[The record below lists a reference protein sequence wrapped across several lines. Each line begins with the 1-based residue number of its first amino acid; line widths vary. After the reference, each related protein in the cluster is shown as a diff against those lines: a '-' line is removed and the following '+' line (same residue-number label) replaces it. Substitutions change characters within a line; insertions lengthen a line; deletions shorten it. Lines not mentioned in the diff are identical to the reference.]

1 MISIKNEHMCQVK
14 INQINTVLS
23 KFKEIYSIYNY
34 LSKTNLKNLI
44 YEVNKNDMKNI
55 DMNKL
60 KNKIA
65 LSITQIDGAIVKLD
79 KLLNERIDEKNS
91 KHEDI
96 FSKEL
101 ILMLGTSVLDNAFLR
116 KLIYSLIFSILQE
129 KAMKEDLSKP
139 E

>member
-1 MISIKNEHMCQVK
+1 
-14 INQINTVLS
+14 
-23 KFKEIYSIYNY
+23 
-34 LSKTNLKNLI
+34 
-44 YEVNKNDMKNI
+44 MKNI

-65 LSITQIDGAIVKLD
+65 LSITQIDGAIVKLE
-79 KLLNERIDEKNS
+79 KILNEKIDDK

-101 ILMLGTSVLDNAFLR
+101 VLMLGTSVLDNAFLR

-129 KAMKEDLSKP
+129 KAAKEDLIKS
-139 E
+139 ES

>member
-1 MISIKNEHMCQVK
+1 MISIKNEHRSQVN
-14 INQINTVLS
+14 INQINTVLT
-23 KFKEIYSIYNY
+23 KFKEVYSIYNY

-44 YEVNKNDMKNI
+44 YEINKNDMKNI

-79 KLLNERIDEKNS
+79 KILNERTDEKNS
-91 KHEDI
+91 KHEDL

-129 KAMKEDLSKP
+129 KAMKEDAFIP

>member
-1 MISIKNEHMCQVK
+1 MISIKNEHMSQVK
-14 INQINTVLS
+14 INQINTVLT
-23 KFKEIYSIYNY
+23 KFKEVYSIYNY

-44 YEVNKNDMKNI
+44 YEINKNDMKNI

-79 KLLNERIDEKNS
+79 KILNERTDEKNS
-91 KHEDI
+91 KHEDL

-129 KAMKEDLSKP
+129 KAMKEDAFIP

>member
-1 MISIKNEHMCQVK
+1 MSQVK
-14 INQINTVLS
+14 INQINTVLT
-23 KFKEIYSIYNY
+23 KFKEVYSIYNY

-44 YEVNKNDMKNI
+44 YEINKNDMKNI

-79 KLLNERIDEKNS
+79 KILNERTDEKNS
-91 KHEDI
+91 KHEDL

-129 KAMKEDLSKP
+129 KAMKEDAFIP

>member
-1 MISIKNEHMCQVK
+1 MCQVK

>member
-1 MISIKNEHMCQVK
+1 
-14 INQINTVLS
+14 
-23 KFKEIYSIYNY
+23 
-34 LSKTNLKNLI
+34 
-44 YEVNKNDMKNI
+44 MKNI